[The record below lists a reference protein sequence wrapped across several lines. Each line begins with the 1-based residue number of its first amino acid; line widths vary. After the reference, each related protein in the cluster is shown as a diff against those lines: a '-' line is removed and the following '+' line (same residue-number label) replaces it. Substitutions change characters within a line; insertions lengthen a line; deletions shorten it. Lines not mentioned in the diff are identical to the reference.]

1 MEKANKR
8 NYHLHNSRLVKYAR
22 KNRKNATKSEWYMW
36 EFILRRKQLKGYKFK
51 RQRPVLNYIA
61 DFMCQDLLLIIEVD
75 GITHEDPQQQIR
87 DQIRQKNLEAAGF
100 TVLRFSDREVLYHME
115 SVKQVLLD
123 WIGEWED
130 RRK

>member
-8 NYHLHNSRLVKYAR
+8 NFHLHNSKLVKYAR
-22 KNRKNATKSEWYMW
+22 KNRKKATVSERYMW
-36 EFILRRKQLKGYKFK
+36 EYVLRRKQLKGYKFK

-87 DQIRQKNLEAAGF
+87 DRIRQQNLEAAGF
-100 TVLRFSDREVLYHME
+100 TVLRFSSWD
-115 SVKQVLLD
+115 SVYNLEWVRQVLLD
-123 WIGEWED
+123 WIKVWEEGQ
-130 RRK
+130 

>member
-1 MEKANKR
+1 
-8 NYHLHNSRLVKYAR
+8 
-22 KNRKNATKSEWYMW
+22 MW

-75 GITHEDPQQQIR
+75 GITHKDPQQQIR

-100 TVLRFSDREVLYHME
+100 TVLRFSSWDSIYHQE
-115 SVKQVLLD
+115 QVKQVLLD